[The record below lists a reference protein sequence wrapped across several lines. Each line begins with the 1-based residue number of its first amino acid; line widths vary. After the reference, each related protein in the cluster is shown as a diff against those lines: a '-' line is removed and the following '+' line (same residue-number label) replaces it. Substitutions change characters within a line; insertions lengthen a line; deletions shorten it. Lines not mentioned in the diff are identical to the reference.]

1 VQQPDFFT
9 TLLAFCFFGE
19 TGMVSKSYSSDSE
32 SLQVPIAIRNGWI
45 FGKAKLGGFASK
57 TIRSLQYMGLFGL
70 ILNKCSG
77 LLQGV
82 TVKWIATTSSIGM
95 KFAPKRPPEGT

>member
-1 VQQPDFFT
+1 MQQPDFFT

-19 TGMVSKSYSSDSE
+19 AGMVSKSYSSDSE

-57 TIRSLQYMGLFGL
+57 TIRSLQYMVIWFDTKQML
-70 ILNKCSG
+70 
-77 LLQGV
+77 
-82 TVKWIATTSSIGM
+82 M
-95 KFAPKRPPEGT
+95 PFAGCYS